1 MRFPVP
7 LVSGRLVRRYKRFL
21 ADCLL
26 DSGEEVIAHV
36 ANSGSMLGLATPG
49 SRVYLAPSTDPK
61 RKLAWSWQLV
71 EAAGGALVGI
81 DTGLSN
87 RIVAEAIAEGRIP
100 ALAGYQTLRRE
111 VPYGA
116 RSRVDMLI
124 EGEGRA
130 HCYVEVKSVTLSRR
144 PGVAEF
150 PDAVTARGAK
160 HLSELATMVEM
171 GARAVLLYL
180 VQRGDCHHFDLAAD
194 VDPTY
199 AAAAQA
205 ARLAG
210 VEMLTVRAEVTLAGI
225 EIRSDF

>member
-7 LVSGRLVRRYKRFL
+7 LTSGRLVRRYKRFL

-26 DSGEEVIAHV
+26 DSGEEVTAHV

-49 SRVYLAPSTDPK
+49 SRVYLARSSDPK

-71 EAAGGALVGI
+71 EAGGALVGI

-100 ALAGYQTLRRE
+100 ALAGYETLRRE

-116 RSRVDMLI
+116 RSRVDMLL
-124 EGEGRA
+124 EGEGRP

-144 PGVAEF
+144 SGVAEF

-160 HLSELATMVEM
+160 HLAELAAMVEM

-180 VQRGDCHHFDLAAD
+180 VQRGDCDRFELAAD
-194 VDPTY
+194 IDPTY

-205 ARLAG
+205 ARAAG
-210 VEMLTVRAEVTLAGI
+210 VEMLVVRAEVTPAGI
-225 EIRSDF
+225 EIRSVF

>member
-7 LVSGRLVRRYKRFL
+7 LTSGRLVRRYKRFL

-26 DSGEEVIAHV
+26 DSGEAVIAHV

-49 SRVYLAPSTDPK
+49 SRVYLARSSDPK

-71 EAAGGALVGI
+71 EAGGALVGI

-100 ALAGYQTLRRE
+100 ELVGYETLRRE

-116 RSRVDMLI
+116 RSRVDMLL
-124 EGEGRA
+124 EGEGRP

-144 PGVAEF
+144 LGVAEF

-160 HLSELATMVEM
+160 HLAELAAMVEM

-180 VQRGDCHHFDLAAD
+180 VQRGDCDRFELAAD
-194 VDPTY
+194 IDPTY

-205 ARLAG
+205 ARAVG
-210 VEMLTVRAEVTLAGI
+210 VEMLVVRAEVTTAGI
-225 EIRSDF
+225 EIRSVF

>member
-7 LVSGRLVRRYKRFL
+7 LVPGRLVRRYKRFL

-26 DSGEEVIAHV
+26 DSGEEVTAHV

-49 SRVYLAPSTDPK
+49 SLVYLARSSDPK

-71 EAAGGALVGI
+71 EAGDALVGI

-87 RIVAEAIAEGRIP
+87 RIVAEAIGAGRIP
-100 ALAGYQTLRRE
+100 ALAGYETLRRE
-111 VPYGA
+111 VRYGA
-116 RSRVDMLI
+116 NSRVDMLL
-124 EGEGRA
+124 EGEGRPP
-130 HCYVEVKSVTLSRR
+130 CYVEVKSVTLSRR

-160 HLSELATMVEM
+160 HLAELAAMVQQ
-171 GARAVLLYL
+171 GARAVLVYL
-180 VQRGDCHHFDLAAD
+180 MQRGDCDRFELA
-194 VDPTY
+194 VDIDPAY
-199 AAAAQA
+199 VAAAEL
-205 ARLAG
+205 ARAAG
-210 VEMLTVRAEVTLAGI
+210 VEMLVVRAAVTPAGI